1 MPSVTEIEGLREL
14 QGETVG
20 DRRILVAVLDGP
32 VDRKHP
38 CFEGAELSGC
48 EELPEV
54 KGRMLDH
61 GTHVASI
68 LFGQHNGPLHG
79 VAPGCTGLLLP
90 VFNDEGR
97 LLSQLDLSRAI
108 EKAVEAGAH
117 VINISGG
124 QLTEVGEAED
134 WLDRAVRHAGNS
146 GALIVAAA
154 GNDGCACLHVP
165 AALPTVLAVGA
176 MDDEGRPLDFSNWGE
191 NYRIQGVLAP
201 GKDISG
207 AVSGGGIA
215 ERSGTSIA
223 TPIVAGV
230 AALLLSREVQAGRKP
245 DTSAVRRA
253 ILQSVDPCDPE
264 LVENSSRCLA
274 GKLNI
279 GAAMSEM
286 TKRTALLSS
295 GKDCACGGDD
305 KKTCTCGA
313 GGGKCSCGAS
323 VNEATSNEG
332 ELKETAMGL
341 EANGLSTN
349 ETATRES
356 LVARMSNGN
365 NLAAHNNHNPRE
377 AIRAQTAVAASGVVE
392 PSQAGGDL
400 VYVLG
405 TLGYDFGSEARRDS
419 FKQLMRAIDI
429 EGIGQVP
436 SNPYDARQMVAHLR
450 EHPSEAKALIW
461 TVNLELT
468 AIYAIRP
475 EGSFAEQI
483 YGTLVDLL
491 AGQIVAETASG
502 YIERVS
508 LPGYMTGGSVKLF
521 SGQHVPEVGVEN
533 IRGLY
538 GWPVSAL
545 TTAVTDALGAEA
557 DPEALREALRGFLDR
572 VYYDLRNLG
581 VTSADRALNFAAT
594 NAIQA
599 ATAFSSALLKKYV
612 LDNITVERSPF
623 CRIDSDCW
631 DVVLKF
637 FDPDNVLRSKL
648 NFRFTVDVSDLMP
661 VTLGPVR
668 HWSSSD

>member
-1 MPSVTEIEGLREL
+1 MPSITEIEGLREL

-32 VDRKHP
+32 VDRRHP

-68 LFGQHNGPLHG
+68 LFGQPNGPLQG
-79 VAPGCTGLLLP
+79 VAPGCTGLLIP

-97 LLSQLDLSRAI
+97 VLSQLDLSRAI

-134 WLDRAVRHAGNS
+134 WLNRAVRHAGNS
-146 GALIVAAA
+146 GVLIVAAA
-154 GNDGCACLHVP
+154 GNDGCDCLHVP
-165 AALPTVLAVGA
+165 AAVPTALAVGA

-201 GKDISG
+201 GKDIPG

-215 ERSGTSIA
+215 ERSGTSVA

-245 DTSAVRRA
+245 DPRAVRRA

-264 LVENSSRCLA
+264 VVENSSRCLA

-286 TKRTALLSS
+286 TKQTALLSS
-295 GKDCACGGDD
+295 GKECACDGDD

-313 GGGKCSCGAS
+313 VGGKCTCGAN
-323 VNEATSNEG
+323 VNEATSNEY

-341 EANGLSTN
+341 EAKGLSTN
-349 ETATRES
+349 ENDSRGSA
-356 LVARMSNGN
+356 AAMMSRWDDP
-365 NLAAHNNHNPRE
+365 AVHNNHNPRE
-377 AIRAQTAVAASGVVE
+377 VIRAQTTVAAAGVVE

-405 TLGYDFGSEARRDS
+405 TLGYDFGTEARRDP
-419 FKQLMRAIDI
+419 L
-429 EGIGQVP
+429 
-436 SNPYDARQMVAHLR
+436 SN
-450 EHPSEAKALIW
+450 
-461 TVNLELT
+461 
-468 AIYAIRP
+468 
-475 EGSFAEQI
+475 
-483 YGTLVDLL
+483 
-491 AGQIVAETASG
+491 
-502 YIERVS
+502 
-508 LPGYMTGGSVKLF
+508 
-521 SGQHVPEVGVEN
+521 
-533 IRGLY
+533 
-538 GWPVSAL
+538 
-545 TTAVTDALGAEA
+545 
-557 DPEALREALRGFLDR
+557 
-572 VYYDLRNLG
+572 
-581 VTSADRALNFAAT
+581 
-594 NAIQA
+594 
-599 ATAFSSALLKKYV
+599 
-612 LDNITVERSPF
+612 
-623 CRIDSDCW
+623 
-631 DVVLKF
+631 
-637 FDPDNVLRSKL
+637 
-648 NFRFTVDVSDLMP
+648 
-661 VTLGPVR
+661 
-668 HWSSSD
+668 